1 MWGNLFHDSNE
12 KMSQF
17 SFQTEVN
24 DLLRL
29 DAPINKGPTPRWKR
43 KAAERRSSTST
54 PLRNSSRLNSSKT
67 PSRTPK
73 SLKRT
78 PGKPKT
84 PSEDRFI
91 PNRSAMNFEASYH
104 KMITAGAENEENEC
118 ASPSKVE
125 YKKNMAEKLGGNEPN
140 ARILAFKNKAPTPRE
155 GIRLSE
161 NINRQL
167 DETDR
172 CLTVSCSVLRDPF
185 ATAFCNLLIKL
196 SRCKTDCTLWNKNCC
211 LKKPCDTQ

>member
-1 MWGNLFHDSNE
+1 
-12 KMSQF
+12 
-17 SFQTEVN
+17 
-24 DLLRL
+24 
-29 DAPINKGPTPRWKR
+29 
-43 KAAERRSSTST
+43 
-54 PLRNSSRLNSSKT
+54 
-67 PSRTPK
+67 
-73 SLKRT
+73 
-78 PGKPKT
+78 
-84 PSEDRFI
+84 
-91 PNRSAMNFEASYH
+91 MNFEASYH

-172 CLTVSCSVLRDPF
+172 CLTVSCSVRDPF
-185 ATAFCNLLIKL
+185 ATAFCNLFIKL
-196 SRCKTDCTLWNKNCC
+196 SRCKTDCTL
-211 LKKPCDTQ
+211 